1 MAGVRA
7 DRLGERVL
15 RISVSPEVGYCIRIE
30 SGCWYDAQNQRLD
43 HGEPQRTVVVD
54 RAYIEA
60 NAPAVK
66 DRLVKAGVR
75 LGGLLNGALGTEQ
88 REALHLNR

>member
-75 LGGLLNGALGTEQ
+75 LGGLLNQALGTEQ
-88 REALHLNR
+88 HEALHLNR